1 MSSLKEQLAFYQNEF
16 ENFANDF
23 FTNQIDFDLNCFG
36 AEKMLEAMTY
46 SFKNGGKRIRPILCL
61 EFARL
66 NGGNYKNALHSALAV
81 EMIHT
86 YSLIHDDLPCMDDDD
101 IRRGNPSNHIVFG
114 EANALLAGDSL
125 LTIAFEVIALSPLSD
140 KQKVDSVLALSKA
153 AGGNG
158 MIAGQVCDLENEKKQ
173 VSLENVIATDK
184 LKTGELITVSA
195 LLGCISA
202 NAEDSKIKASKTFCR
217 NIGLAFQVIDDIL
230 DHEGDATLLGKPTG
244 SDEKNKKSTYVS
256 LLGIDKAREYAACLT
271 NTALESLS
279 IFEDSEFL
287 RELALYL
294 LDRNH

>member
-1 MSSLKEQLAFYQNEF
+1 MSNLKEQLSFYQSEF

-23 FTNQIDFDLNCFG
+23 FANQIDFDLNCFG

-66 NGGNYKNALHSALAV
+66 CGGDYKNAFHSALAV

-101 IRRGNPSNHIVFG
+101 FRRGKLSNHKVFG

-125 LTIAFEVIALSPLSD
+125 LTAAFQVIALSPLTE
-140 KQKVDSVLALSKA
+140 KQKVESVLALSKA

-158 MIAGQVCDLENEKKQ
+158 MVAGQVCDLENEKKQ
-173 VSLENVIATDK
+173 VSLEEVIETDK
-184 LKTGELITVSA
+184 LKTGQLITVSA

-202 NAEDSKIKASKTFCR
+202 NADVNKIKAARTFCQ

-230 DHEGDATLLGKPTG
+230 DNEGDATLLGKPTG

-256 LLGIDKAREYAACLT
+256 ILGIDKAREYAVSIT
-271 NTALESLS
+271 DTALKSLDT
-279 IFEDSEFL
+279 FEDSEFL
-287 RELALYL
+287 SELALYL